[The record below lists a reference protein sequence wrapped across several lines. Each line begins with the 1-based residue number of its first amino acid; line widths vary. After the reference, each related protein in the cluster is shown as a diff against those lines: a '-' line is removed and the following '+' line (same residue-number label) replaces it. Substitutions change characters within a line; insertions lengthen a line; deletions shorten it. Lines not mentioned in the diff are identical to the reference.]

1 MAGHAINSR
10 FVPYINM
17 KIKTLKFLFAVILP
31 LIVGQSFVSCKH
43 GNPEVNA
50 LLDHIEQVVQQRPDS
65 ALIEL
70 VHLDSLLDAGAVSI
84 EGDRQM
90 ARYALLKTQ
99 THDKNYID
107 DTNDSLIMRAVR
119 YYDEHG
125 NKREQML
132 AHYYLACIFRNS
144 RDFDRAYS
152 SYLYAAE
159 RATELK
165 NHTMAGLSY
174 GNVASICR
182 ELYSGEDLLYADY
195 SYQSYQMAGDSA
207 RMNWALMQKGIAL
220 NYQNRY
226 NEAEAIF
233 ERLLHVSSDL
243 RLRQVVTSYYLYQSV
258 KQNRYQKADSLIQL
272 QSSPK
277 YFIDYL
283 CRAIVFENQ
292 NRQVEADSCLQYAKI
307 MEATASDRVL
317 MFATYADIQNMRHQ
331 YKESSRTLARLA
343 YLTDSIVRSINTASV
358 SVIQRDYVQ
367 LQLSHSE
374 ALMQEKNYRY
384 KAVLMMSVLLLL
396 LAGIILQQRF
406 RRKDLLIQHYLD
418 IVAQLGQE
426 MEKEQSWRKRQE
438 TKRKTEE
445 AISREIERHKRKQIQ
460 QLLKERIRKINQM
473 YSRLYLYGEADIISE
488 KEKIYKEACNEIA
501 AIQKPSFINGLIT
514 SIDDSFDGLMNRA
527 RENGIVKTDED
538 YSMLC
543 LLVAGFSANAICL
556 LLTLDNRNIIYKRR
570 QRIKERIRQSS
581 FAYKADLLQLIE

>member
-1 MAGHAINSR
+1 M
-10 FVPYINM
+10 
-17 KIKTLKFLFAVILP
+17 LLLFAGLTI
-31 LIVGQSFVSCKH
+31 VSCRQ
-43 GNPEVNA
+43 GNAVA
-50 LLDHIEQVVQQRPDS
+50 DLSLDRIELAVQQHPDS

-99 THDKNYID
+99 THDKNWID
-107 DTNDSLIMRAVR
+107 DTNDSLILQAVR
-119 YYDEHG
+119 YYDDHG
-125 NKREQML
+125 SKRERML

-144 RDFDRAYS
+144 RDFARAYS

-159 RATELK
+159 QATELE
-165 NHTMAGLSY
+165 NHTIAGMAY
-174 GNVASICR
+174 GNIASICR

-307 MEATASDRVL
+307 MEASASDRVL

-460 QLLKERIRKINQM
+460 QLFKERIRKINQM

>member
-99 THDKNYID
+99 THDKNWID
-107 DTNDSLIMRAVR
+107 DTNDSLILQAVR
-119 YYDEHG
+119 YYDDHG
-125 NKREQML
+125 SKRERML

-144 RDFDRAYS
+144 RDFARAYS

-159 RATELK
+159 QATELE
-165 NHTMAGLSY
+165 NHTIAGMAY
-174 GNVASICR
+174 GNIASICR

-460 QLLKERIRKINQM
+460 QLFKERIRKINQM

>member
-10 FVPYINM
+10 FVRYINM

-31 LIVGQSFVSCKH
+31 LIVGQLFVSCKH
-43 GNPEVNA
+43 GNPVVSA
-50 LLDHIEQVVQQRPDS
+50 SLDRIEQVVQQHPDS
-65 ALIEL
+65 ALAEL
-70 VHLDSLLDAGAVSI
+70 VRLDSLLDAGVVSI
-84 EGDRQM
+84 EGERQM

-99 THDKNYID
+99 THDKNFID
-107 DTNDSLIMRAVR
+107 DTNDSLIMRAIR
-119 YYDEHG
+119 FFDEHG
-125 NKREQML
+125 SKREQML

-144 RDFDRAYS
+144 RDFARAYS

-159 RATELK
+159 QATELE
-165 NHTMAGLSY
+165 NHTIAGMAY
-174 GNVASICR
+174 GNIASICR

-307 MEATASDRVL
+307 MEASASDRVL

-460 QLLKERIRKINQM
+460 QLFKERIRKINQM